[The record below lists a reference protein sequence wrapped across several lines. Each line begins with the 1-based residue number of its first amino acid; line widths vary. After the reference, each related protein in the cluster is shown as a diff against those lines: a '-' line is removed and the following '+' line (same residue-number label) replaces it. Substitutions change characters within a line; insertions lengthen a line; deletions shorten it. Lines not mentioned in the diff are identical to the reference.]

1 MDSLGKLATLAILFT
16 GAALILDLTPAS
28 AAAALALRRS
38 LPTATWRS
46 SRARVPVSD
55 LNLAAPDD
63 QRRLHHRISVAARR
77 VCMDAGGNTIA
88 ADDSLFDCYQRA
100 MGDAWAVAR
109 QRIQMAST
117 GSALVA
123 QATASAA
130 PVEVATALGQ

>member
-28 AAAALALRRS
+28 AAAPSREEV
-38 LPTATWRS
+38 TADGDMAVVT
-46 SRARVPVSD
+46 RAVPVSD

-77 VCMDAGGNTIA
+77 VCMDAGGNTIV

>member
-28 AAAALALRRS
+28 AAAPSREEV
-38 LPTATWRS
+38 TADGDMAVVT
-46 SRARVPVSD
+46 RAVPVSD

-77 VCMDAGGNTIA
+77 VCMDAGGNTIVS
-88 ADDSLFDCYQRA
+88 DDSLFDCYQRA